1 MWKSLGC
8 GIGWKPF
15 CGFLVEDEGFNKWV
29 WQCVWSQLAVELHP
43 LPWYRRNAAALPMS
57 FPDIDQICVLAIDR
71 ILSVSIRPWQ
81 QRWAHIC
88 WHGALRVSGVESLT
102 CSGCSNWLYSI
113 ELLFII
119 SHFMSI
125 CLGWA
130 ALVSRHVIR
139 PKARHAALTGMCFL
153 FRSTLLTG
161 DSLVKFLLDHFFFGS
176 CTLAREFL
184 RLTGGFREKRIF
196 GKKEMFRSQWKKGGF
211 VQQSQFHTSPVFV
224 AASTQEA
231 MTTLIKPVCKS

>member
-1 MWKSLGC
+1 MCSRYWSHSFCLHQAVAAEMSSLLLTRRSAC
-8 GIGWKPF
+8 IRSGIIDLFRLLW
-15 CGFLVEDEGFNKWV
+15 
-29 WQCVWSQLAVELHP
+29 
-43 LPWYRRNAAALPMS
+43 LP
-57 FPDIDQICVLAIDR
+57 
-71 ILSVSIRPWQ
+71 
-81 QRWAHIC
+81 
-88 WHGALRVSGVESLT
+88 
-102 CSGCSNWLYSI
+102 YSI

-130 ALVSRHVIR
+130 ALVSHRVNR
-139 PKARHAALTGMCFL
+139 PKAGHSALTGMCFL
-153 FRSTLLTG
+153 FGSTLLTG
-161 DSLVKFLLDHFFFGS
+161 DSLVKFLLDLFFFGS

-196 GKKEMFRSQWKKGGF
+196 GKKQMFRSQWKKGGF
-211 VQQSQFHTSPVFV
+211 VQQSVFNTSPLFV